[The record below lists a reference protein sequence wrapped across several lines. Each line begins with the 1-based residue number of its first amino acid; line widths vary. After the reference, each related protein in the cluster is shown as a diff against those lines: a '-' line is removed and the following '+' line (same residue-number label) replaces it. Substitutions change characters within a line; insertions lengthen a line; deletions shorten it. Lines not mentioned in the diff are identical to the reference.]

1 MFFFAVYFLFS
12 FVINTLGTESCE
24 KKKLEKNKS
33 LDISFTIANF
43 FVVKSACCRIPCSLN
58 SSLNYFLFS
67 QVNSKLLRTGSVNA

>member
-43 FVVKSACCRIPCSLN
+43 FVVKSAC
-58 SSLNYFLFS
+58 
-67 QVNSKLLRTGSVNA
+67 